1 METTAN
7 HSIFHIPLENEG
19 WLDAY
24 LLAEGTARQAVVICP
39 GGGYQMIS
47 DREGKPVAEAFN
59 QAGFHAFVLHYK
71 VTPAPLGWQPLHQLS
86 QAVAEARRQ
95 VALVQRM
102 PVSEVRVAVCGFSA
116 GGHLAGSLGTLWHR
130 EAFFSPATSLELH
143 RPDALVL
150 CYPVISA
157 RECAHAA
164 SFRQLA
170 GPDPKLRQL
179 FSLEE
184 RVTEHTPPTFLWHTL
199 TDELVP
205 AKNSLLFL
213 EALLAAQ
220 VPAELHLYPR
230 GVHGLSLATP
240 AVAQPENNRWA
251 DPHVA
256 TWFALAVEWLAET
269 L

>member
-1 METTAN
+1 MEITAN
-7 HSIFHIPLENEG
+7 HGVFHIPLENEG

-24 LLAEGTARQAVVICP
+24 LLAEGSTRQAVVICP

-47 DREGKPVAEAFN
+47 HREGKPVAEAFN

-71 VTPAPLGWQPLHQLS
+71 VAPAPLGWQPLHQLS
-86 QAVAEARRQ
+86 QAVAEARQQ
-95 VALVQRM
+95 VALAENTA
-102 PVSEVRVAVCGFSA
+102 VSGVKVAVCGFSA

-130 EAFFSPATSLELH
+130 NDLFPATTSFKLH

-164 SFRQLA
+164 SFQQLA
-170 GPDPKLRQL
+170 GPDPELCQL

-184 RVTEHTPPTFLWHTL
+184 QVTDQTPPTFLWHTL
-199 TDELVP
+199 ADELVP

-213 EALLAAQ
+213 EALMKAQ
-220 VPAELHLYPR
+220 VTAELHLYPR
-230 GVHGLSLATP
+230 GEHGLSLATP
-240 AVAQPENNRWA
+240 AVEQPENQRWA